1 MRASS
6 ADRLDRTA
14 TDKNAFQVR
23 RGHVVAE
30 GSFVDSTELGQRERL
45 GRKREPDVGVRELRP
60 EPVAAGED
68 DRAVIE
74 RGLGECVDRV
84 PRRVGGHARVDTE
97 WDESDECGRELPPI
111 GMARRVAPGAELL
124 EMRYLADVD
133 LRRKVPLDRALE
145 RLVLG
150 QRASRKRPGSGEGLA
165 CSLPEKHAQGAVA
178 HLEYRR
184 ECGVRGS
191 NEWGGRLS
199 HEVIDSEAKTT
210 MANSS
215 NPLRD
220 TDLALVVVGG
230 GVAGL
235 FSALCAATE
244 GDVLVLTK
252 GPLLSSTSLLAQ
264 GGIAA
269 AVGDDDDPALHAED
283 TLRTGRGLC
292 RPTAVSV
299 LSEEAPARIR
309 DLVELGVEFD
319 EGLGL
324 EGGHSRR
331 RVVHAGGAAT
341 GDRVARML
349 AGRVLAHPRITVAEG
364 ERMVSIWRDD
374 ERCVGVVTDQRT
386 VAARATLLSTG
397 GAAALWERTTN
408 PAGAVGEGMTAAYR
422 AGAALADLEF
432 VQFHPTTLVDSSLLL
447 SEALRGE
454 GALLLDEQGNR
465 FTDEL
470 APRDVVARE
479 IAARGTVLL
488 DLRPIDRGR
497 FPSLMSSL
505 LEEGYD
511 PSQTAIPV
519 APAAH
524 YSVGGVVTDLNGR
537 SELPGLYAAG
547 ECAATGVHGANR
559 LASNSL
565 LECLVFGRRAALSAL
580 AEPALPTRMPDVTAP
595 PEPDL
600 VTPELRSALWRDC
613 GLIRDAA
620 GLANL
625 HDAPHLLTRLI
636 AESAL
641 TREESRGSHFRVD
654 YPAESE
660 VFERHVVLRQ
670 GQEPSLETWL

>member
-1 MRASS
+1 MSEP
-6 ADRLDRTA
+6 LKT
-14 TDKNAFQVR
+14 
-23 RGHVVAE
+23 GHDAE
-30 GSFVDSTELGQRERL
+30 
-45 GRKREPDVGVRELRP
+45 
-60 EPVAAGED
+60 
-68 DRAVIE
+68 
-74 RGLGECVDRV
+74 
-84 PRRVGGHARVDTE
+84 
-97 WDESDECGRELPPI
+97 
-111 GMARRVAPGAELL
+111 
-124 EMRYLADVD
+124 
-133 LRRKVPLDRALE
+133 
-145 RLVLG
+145 
-150 QRASRKRPGSGEGLA
+150 
-165 CSLPEKHAQGAVA
+165 
-178 HLEYRR
+178 
-184 ECGVRGS
+184 
-191 NEWGGRLS
+191 
-199 HEVIDSEAKTT
+199 
-210 MANSS
+210 
-215 NPLRD
+215 
-220 TDLALVVVGG
+220 LALVVVGG

-235 FSALCAATE
+235 FAALCAATE

-252 GPLLSSTSLLAQ
+252 GALLASTSLLAQ

-269 AVGDDDDPALHAED
+269 AVGSDDSPALHAED

-292 RPTAVSV
+292 RPSAVTV
-299 LSEEAPARIR
+299 LTEEAPARIQ

-341 GDRVARML
+341 GDRVARKL
-349 AGRVLAHPRITVAEG
+349 AEHVLAHPRIHVAEG
-364 ERMVSIWRDD
+364 ERMLSVWRDED
-374 ERCVGVVTDQRT
+374 RCVGVVTDRRRIP
-386 VAARATLLSTG
+386 ARATLLSTG

-408 PAGAVGEGMTAAYR
+408 PAGAVGEGMAAAYR

-454 GALLLDEQGNR
+454 GAVLLDEEGKR

-488 DLRPIDRGR
+488 DLRAIDRAR
-497 FPSLMSSL
+497 FPTLMGSLV
-505 LEEGYD
+505 EEGYD
-511 PSQTAIPV
+511 PAETPIPV

-524 YSVGGVVTDLNGR
+524 YTVGGVKTDLDGR

-565 LECLVFGRRAALSAL
+565 LECLVFGRRAALAAL
-580 AEPALPTRMPDVTAP
+580 AESPLPSRLPEPPTQPAL
-595 PEPDL
+595 EP

-620 GLANL
+620 GLERL
-625 HDAPHLLTRLI
+625 REAPHLLTRLI
-636 AESAL
+636 AETAL

-654 YPAESE
+654 FPAEDAA
-660 VFERHVVLRQ
+660 FERHVVLRE
-670 GQEPSLETWL
+670 GSSPVLEPWR

>member
-1 MRASS
+1 M
-6 ADRLDRTA
+6 ADTGKTRSDR
-14 TDKNAFQVR
+14 
-23 RGHVVAE
+23 
-30 GSFVDSTELGQRERL
+30 
-45 GRKREPDVGVRELRP
+45 
-60 EPVAAGED
+60 
-68 DRAVIE
+68 
-74 RGLGECVDRV
+74 
-84 PRRVGGHARVDTE
+84 
-97 WDESDECGRELPPI
+97 
-111 GMARRVAPGAELL
+111 
-124 EMRYLADVD
+124 
-133 LRRKVPLDRALE
+133 
-145 RLVLG
+145 
-150 QRASRKRPGSGEGLA
+150 
-165 CSLPEKHAQGAVA
+165 
-178 HLEYRR
+178 
-184 ECGVRGS
+184 
-191 NEWGGRLS
+191 
-199 HEVIDSEAKTT
+199 EV
-210 MANSS
+210 
-215 NPLRD
+215 
-220 TDLALVVVGG
+220 ALVVVGG

-235 FSALCAATE
+235 FAALCAAAE
-244 GDVLVLTK
+244 GHVLVLTK
-252 GPLLSSTSLLAQ
+252 GPLLASTSLLAQ

-269 AVGDDDDPALHAED
+269 AVGEDDDPALHAED

-292 RPTAVSV
+292 RPSAVEV
-299 LSEEAPARIR
+299 LTDEAPARIR

-341 GDRVARML
+341 GDRVARKL
-349 AGRVLAHPRITVAEG
+349 AERVLAHPRIQVAEG
-364 ERMVSIWRDD
+364 ERMLSIWRDE
-374 ERCVGVVTDQRT
+374 ERCIGVVTDHRAV
-386 VAARATLLSTG
+386 VARSTLLSTG

-408 PAGAVGEGMTAAYR
+408 PAGAVGEGMAAAYR

-432 VQFHPTTLVDSSLLL
+432 VQFHPPTLVDSSLLL

-497 FPSLMSSL
+497 FPSLMGSL

-511 PSQTAIPV
+511 PSQTPIPV

-524 YSVGGVVTDLNGR
+524 YTVGGVLTDLDGR

-565 LECLVFGRRAALSAL
+565 LECLVFGRRAALAAL
-580 AEPALPTRMPDVTAP
+580 DEPPLPAHLPGVPSEPA
-595 PEPDL
+595 PEP
-600 VTPELRSALWRDC
+600 VTPELRHSLWRDC

-620 GLANL
+620 GLEPLL
-625 HDAPHLLTRLI
+625 HAPHSLTRLI
-636 AESAL
+636 AQSAL

-654 YPAESE
+654 FPSE
-660 VFERHVVLRQ
+660 YEAFERHVVLRS
-670 GQEPSLETWL
+670 GQEPVLETWQ